1 TKLDTLNAELTAAEA
16 NRIQKEAIY
25 RLAASRNGDALIA
38 LAASPGVSQVSSPA
52 AAEIAILQQLRAQQN
67 SLKMS
72 LAHDSVAMDKNN
84 RHIREL
90 DTQIAEGERQ
100 IAAEMQQITRLAG
113 ADLQLAQQTEQQIQH
128 EFDQQQ
134 GKASKL
140 NEQTVEFAVLRQE
153 AFSRKKLYEDLYTRL
168 QEANVAAGIKATNIT
183 VVEPARSDSR
193 PIRPA

>member
-90 DTQIAEGERQ
+90 DTQIAEASARLLPRCNRSPASQAPTFSSPNKLSSRSSTSSTSSRAKRASSMSRPSSSPSFARRHSREKNSMR
-100 IAAEMQQITRLAG
+100 ISTRG
-113 ADLQLAQQTEQQIQH
+113 CRKPTSQP
-128 EFDQQQ
+128 
-134 GKASKL
+134 ASKL
-140 NEQTVEFAVLRQE
+140 RTSLSWN
-153 AFSRKKLYEDLYTRL
+153 
-168 QEANVAAGIKATNIT
+168 
-183 VVEPARSDSR
+183 
-193 PIRPA
+193 RPAPIVGLFVPP